1 MAKTEVTVEITA
13 IGDVEQKTD
22 KFRVQNII
30 GKETSS
36 QWDNFIAMQA
46 VNDNIDKI
54 SDLKVGSVAMFECY
68 INGRMWNDKVITN
81 LNINKV
87 SVIGHPNE
95 AVQDEQKNHEAPNE
109 PMIWDNPDDN
119 GDLPF

>member
-1 MAKTEVTVEITA
+1 MAKTEVTVEITS
-13 IGDVEQKTD
+13 IGSIEQKTD

-54 SDLKVGSVAMFECY
+54 SYLKVGSVAMFECY

-95 AVQDEQKNHEAPNE
+95 AGQDEQKVKEVAE
-109 PMIWDNPDDN
+109 DPMVWDGTDDN
-119 GDLPF
+119 DDLPF